1 MATANSVVSVRF
13 IAAWLRKDEN
23 GKTFVSISL
32 AGGDLAKVYPE
43 ADYSVSYTLD
53 ISLWETLMTKL
64 QAKLGKKVIS
74 FTKVKKGA
82 DLYWRVK
89 SEGVLY
95 LAINQSGD
103 PKIERGGKGQ
113 RDFVNL
119 YGDVEVDDVE
129 LRPRRKPNGL
139 NLKKR

>member
-1 MATANSVVSVRF
+1 MATANPVVSVRF
-13 IAAWLRKDEN
+13 IAAWLRKDDK

-32 AGGDLAKVYPE
+32 AGGDLAEAYPE

-53 ISLWETLMTKL
+53 LSLWETLMTQTRAL
-64 QAKLGKKVIS
+64 LGQKVIS

-95 LAINQSGD
+95 LTIGQTGS
-103 PKIERGGKGQ
+103 PKIERGSKGQ
-113 RDFVNL
+113 RDLVSL
-119 YGDVEVDDVE
+119 YGDVEGVE
-129 LRPRRKPNGL
+129 LRQKRKPNGL